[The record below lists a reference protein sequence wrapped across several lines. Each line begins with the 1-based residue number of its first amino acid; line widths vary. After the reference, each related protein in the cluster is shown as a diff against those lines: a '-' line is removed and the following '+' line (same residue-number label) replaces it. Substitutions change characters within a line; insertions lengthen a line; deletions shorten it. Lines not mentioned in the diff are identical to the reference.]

1 MYKIIT
7 FSNNST
13 AIIKQS
19 GDINVD
25 VQKDGLEVNDI
36 KETLHLPNTK
46 LGKIMAD
53 NVDIT
58 NKKGDNNKK
67 EPFEPTKDNI

>member
-7 FSNNST
+7 FSDNST
-13 AIIKQS
+13 AIIRQS
-19 GDINVD
+19 GGVSVD
-25 VQKDGLEVNDI
+25 VEKDNLEVNDI
-36 KETLHLPNTK
+36 KETLHLPKTK

-58 NKKGDNNKK
+58 NEKGDNSKK